1 MDDSLTTTIVEAI
14 DLTHDALGVCKLED
28 GYTVFVEDL
37 LKGESAEIIITQR
50 RKSYGF
56 GKVVNRLSKSP
67 FRVTP
72 KCKHFY
78 ECGGCGLMHMDY
90 DVQLSFKK
98 YRVETSLKNEHLE
111 NVKVNNMIGMIN
123 PYYYRNKVEIKFHQ
137 GEKGLEAGFFQAKS
151 HKLVNLEECH
161 IIAKRSFEV
170 INLIRNIA
178 NELSIHAYD
187 ELAKTGVLK
196 SAVIRESF
204 SNRQIMV
211 LFNIAREMPLSDIL
225 VEKMTKKI
233 PEITSIGYSIAK
245 DESQL
250 STDPIKLI
258 FGSGYIEET
267 IDGISYRIGFRSFFQ
282 TNTIQTEKLYKKAL
296 EYADI
301 SDRTKLIDAYC
312 GIGSMGLLAAR
323 QAYKVF
329 GIEIVKSAIV
339 DAKINARHNTLKNA
353 FFEVGDAETVLE
365 KWKEFN
371 FDVIIVDPPRRG
383 CSDGFI
389 KALLTMKIPRVVY
402 VSCDQATLSRDLV
415 KLKKGGYDVVEI
427 TPVDMFPQ
435 TIHVESVT
443 LLSLKTA

>member
-204 SNRQIMV
+204 STRQIMV

-339 DAKINARHNTLKNA
+339 DAKINARHNKLKNA